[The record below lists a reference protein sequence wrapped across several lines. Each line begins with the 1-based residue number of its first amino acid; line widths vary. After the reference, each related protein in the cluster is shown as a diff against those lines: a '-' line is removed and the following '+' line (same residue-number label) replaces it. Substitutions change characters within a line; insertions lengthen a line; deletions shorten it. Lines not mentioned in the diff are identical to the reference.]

1 MSEAGVERRL
11 TTILAS
17 DVVATPWP
25 VTLKAIDGGLFE
37 LPVAA

>member
-17 DVVATPWP
+17 DVVGYSRFMGEDEGGALGA
-25 VTLKAIDGGLFE
+25 LKAK
-37 LPVAA
+37 